1 MNKNGDLYK
10 AYCTM
15 LGMCRYVALNYTMQS
30 CPQLYPTIMKKITI
44 FWNVQLME
52 FTAH

>member
-15 LGMCRYVALNYTMQS
+15 LGMCRYVALNYNIQS
-30 CPQLYPTIMKKITI
+30 FPQLHPTIMEKITI
-44 FWNVQLME
+44 FFGMYME
-52 FTAH
+52 STAH